1 MSDHKVRQV
10 TIKKCKLLIERE
22 IGDKERL
29 EQMQMKVARGLPLLV
44 SNQAYLDGL
53 VLKNLS
59 EEEIQSIKKEVESAV
74 LEKSD
79 IVERELLHCIC
90 CGNAKKHL
98 DQGGMCGSCYL
109 DYNIKISKFI
119 TRPTGG
125 ATF

>member
-10 TIKKCKLLIERE
+10 TIKKCRLLIERE
-22 IGDKERL
+22 IGDEERL

-53 VLKNLS
+53 LLENLT
-59 EEEIQSIKKEVESAV
+59 EEEIESIKKVESAV

-79 IVERELLHCIC
+79 MVEQGIFHCIC

-98 DQGGMCGSCYL
+98 DQGGMCSSCYL

>member
-53 VLKNLS
+53 VLENLT
-59 EEEIQSIKKEVESAV
+59 EEEIESIKKEIESAV
-74 LEKSD
+74 LENS
-79 IVERELLHCIC
+79 
-90 CGNAKKHL
+90 
-98 DQGGMCGSCYL
+98 
-109 DYNIKISKFI
+109 
-119 TRPTGG
+119 
-125 ATF
+125 